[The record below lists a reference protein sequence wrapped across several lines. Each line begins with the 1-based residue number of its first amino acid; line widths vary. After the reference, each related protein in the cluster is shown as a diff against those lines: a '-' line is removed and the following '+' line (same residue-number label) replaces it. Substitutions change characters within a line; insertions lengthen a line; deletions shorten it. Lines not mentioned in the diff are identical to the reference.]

1 MKRIICIILAIC
13 MLTSLSALV
22 SCGNEKNDKA
32 RPAAQ
37 VTITTNPEISLI
49 LDNNGTVVSVK
60 GENDDGKMIVEG
72 EALVGKDVDE
82 AIKTII
88 TLEKETGFLIS
99 GTDGENEISFSVSA
113 EDSTITANFESQ
125 VNESINSACVSLDLN
140 KVITRVEGAK
150 RAALEAY
157 VKRIDPSLTDEQV
170 KAMDHSE
177 LMAEISEYHKEVEA
191 LVSDELEELYLTC
204 KEYHIELTYNKAV
217 IDTISLMGS
226 AYSSVLEAYQKLY
239 DSLEKLI
246 DSLEKLKYELLVDPD
261 SEYQKS
267 LSSYYEAKAKLNEY
281 KAEFTALGD
290 DASIIEKSVKQGL
303 ISSAEIA
310 LNTKKALL
318 DTAAA
323 NTQTAFD
330 YTQSGL
336 NTVLEEMAKARAE
349 FPDSIEEQLTA
360 KAADIEKALNTAK
373 DDAFNAFEK
382 DYAAAI
388 SAQKKRVEERKA
400 SLKNG
405 K

>member
-1 MKRIICIILAIC
+1 
-13 MLTSLSALV
+13 
-22 SCGNEKNDKA
+22 
-32 RPAAQ
+32 
-37 VTITTNPEISLI
+37 
-49 LDNNGTVVSVK
+49 
-60 GENDDGKMIVEG
+60 
-72 EALVGKDVDE
+72 
-82 AIKTII
+82 
-88 TLEKETGFLIS
+88 
-99 GTDGENEISFSVSA
+99 
-113 EDSTITANFESQ
+113 
-125 VNESINSACVSLDLN
+125 
-140 KVITRVEGAK
+140 
-150 RAALEAY
+150 
-157 VKRIDPSLTDEQV
+157 
-170 KAMDHSE
+170 
-177 LMAEISEYHKEVEA
+177 
-191 LVSDELEELYLTC
+191 
-204 KEYHIELTYNKAV
+204 
-217 IDTISLMGS
+217 MGS

-400 SLKNG
+400 SFKNG